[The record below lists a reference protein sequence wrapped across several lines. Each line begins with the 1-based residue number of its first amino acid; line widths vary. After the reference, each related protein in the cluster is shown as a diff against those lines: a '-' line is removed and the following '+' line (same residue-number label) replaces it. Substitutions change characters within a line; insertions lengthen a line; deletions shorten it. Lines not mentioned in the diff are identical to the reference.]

1 MRVIVARVIEIPTLA
16 PASDKA
22 NTVFRFR
29 FDKDTISMHCGSAM
43 TTAQTRVPASPLGL
57 VGVFALMLIV
67 VISILP
73 L

>member
-1 MRVIVARVIEIPTLA
+1 
-16 PASDKA
+16 
-22 NTVFRFR
+22 
-29 FDKDTISMHCGSAM
+29 M

-57 VGVFALMLIV
+57 VGVCSLLLIV